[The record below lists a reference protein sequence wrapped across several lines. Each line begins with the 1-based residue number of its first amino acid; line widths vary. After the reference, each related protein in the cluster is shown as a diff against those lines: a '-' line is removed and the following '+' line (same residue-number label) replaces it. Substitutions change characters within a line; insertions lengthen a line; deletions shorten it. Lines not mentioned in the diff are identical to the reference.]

1 VDDPAAFGPE
11 VVLSR
16 LEELQVRAG
25 PLLKVAK
32 GLDVAKTTE
41 ETVHDS
47 EALQIENK

>member
-1 VDDPAAFGPE
+1 
-11 VVLSR
+11 

-25 PLLKVAK
+25 PLLKVVK
-32 GLDVAKTTE
+32 GLDVAKE